1 MEDHI
6 EPIGPLRIAVEFD
19 FGFGPRATLVNDRHI
34 DVRGGFEALLD
45 DLFLAVVVMATA
57 PDDQQ
62 GSDRLGGFRIGE
74 LTERPMGYEPENCPV
89 KCPEKRA
96 EERIGS
102 SE

>member
-62 GSDRLGGFRIGE
+62 GSDRFGALGIGK
-74 LTERPMGYEPENCPV
+74 LTYRPMGYEPE
-89 KCPEKRA
+89 KCPEKRAEKRA